1 MCEIS
6 KKIKARRQELGLTLE
21 DVARSVGVGRS
32 TVLRWERGEIKNMG
46 SNRVNRMA
54 EVLQMNPLDLVTD
67 AGSNLPWEEAAS
79 KAEAFD
85 TFLSGED
92 HDLLEALHQN
102 PRLRLL
108 FDRSRKMKPEDV
120 ETMLAVTASILKER
134 DGE

>member
-46 SNRVNRMA
+46 SNRVKKMA
-54 EVLQMNPLDLVTD
+54 EVLQMNPLDLVQVYD
-67 AGSNLPWEEAAS
+67 GSYTIEPEE
-79 KAEAFD
+79 KNED
-85 TFLSGED
+85 TE
-92 HDLLEALHQN
+92 LLEALHQN

-108 FDRSRKMKPEDV
+108 FDRSRKIKPEDV

>member
-21 DVARSVGVGRS
+21 DVARNVGVGRS

-46 SNRVNRMA
+46 SNRVNKMA
-54 EVLQMNPLDLVTD
+54 EVLQMNPLDLVPDAATD
-67 AGSNLPWEEAAS
+67 LPWEAAAT

-85 TFLSGED
+85 AFLSGED

>member
-21 DVARSVGVGRS
+21 DVARGVGVGRS
-32 TVLRWERGEIKNMG
+32 TVLRWERGEIRNMG
-46 SNRVNRMA
+46 SNRVKKMA
-54 EVLQMNPLDLVTD
+54 EVLQMNPLDLVPD
-67 AGSNLPWEEAAS
+67 AGNGLPLDEPAT
-79 KAEAFD
+79 KAESFD
-85 TFLSGED
+85 TFLTGED
-92 HDLLEALHQN
+92 QDFLEALHQN

-120 ETMLAVTASILKER
+120 ETMLAVTSSILKEL

>member
-6 KKIKARRQELGLTLE
+6 KKIKSRRQEFGLTLE
-21 DVARSVGVGRS
+21 DVARNVGVGKS

-46 SNRVNRMA
+46 SNRVKKMA
-54 EVLQMNPLDLVTD
+54 EILQMNPLELVPD
-67 AGSNLPWEEAAS
+67 ASSELPWEEAAMKS
-79 KAEAFD
+79 EAFD
-85 TFLSGED
+85 AFLSGED